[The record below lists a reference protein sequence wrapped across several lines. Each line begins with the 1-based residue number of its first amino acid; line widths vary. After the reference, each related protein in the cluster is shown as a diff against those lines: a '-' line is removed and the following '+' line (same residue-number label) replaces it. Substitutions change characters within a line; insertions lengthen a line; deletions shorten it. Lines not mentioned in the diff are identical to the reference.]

1 MTVIVPG
8 YSTLTGSPETIL
20 KVLEAARFIEAIPG
34 QTAAET
40 LRSLADKNI
49 IEIKEEFKWQ

>member
-1 MTVIVPG
+1 MTVIVHG
-8 YSTLTGSPETIL
+8 YSTLTGRPETIL
-20 KVLEAARFIEAIPG
+20 TVLEAAQLVEAIPG

-40 LRSLADKNI
+40 LLSLADKNI